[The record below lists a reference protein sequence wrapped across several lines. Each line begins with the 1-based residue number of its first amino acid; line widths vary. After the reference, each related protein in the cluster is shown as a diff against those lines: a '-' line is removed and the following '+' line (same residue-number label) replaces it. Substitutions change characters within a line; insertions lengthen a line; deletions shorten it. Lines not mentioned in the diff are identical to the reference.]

1 MARRWTT
8 AEENKYR
15 EELYELYVRQ
25 NKTIGEIAEV
35 LHLSESS
42 VFKRLGRL
50 KIPSSPQNKAGYL
63 RSIKEISIPP
73 YSEQL
78 AEFFGIMLG
87 DGHISH
93 FQTIVTLG
101 TKEIEYVY
109 YVENLMEDLFRVP
122 ATIGIRAD
130 GYRDV
135 YIGSVRLTSWLK
147 EQGLVQNKVARQVG
161 VPHWIYE
168 HEEYI
173 RGFLRGFFDT
183 DGSFYLL
190 RFGRQISLTN
200 HSVPLLHALREMLLR
215 LEYRPS
221 EVSAFRVYLTRKS
234 DIERFFNEIR
244 PANAKHLR
252 RFENLTRR

>member
-15 EELYELYVRQ
+15 NELLQLYVRQ
-25 NKTIGEIAEV
+25 NKTIGEIGNL

-42 VFKRLGRL
+42 IYKRLVGL
-50 KIPSSPQNKAGYL
+50 NIPSSSQNKAGYL
-63 RSIKEISIPP
+63 ASKKEISIPP
-73 YSEQL
+73 YSERL
-78 AEFFGIMLG
+78 AEFFGVMLG
-87 DGHISH
+87 DGHISR

-101 TKEIEYVY
+101 TKELEYVF
-109 YVENLMEDLFRVP
+109 YVAKLMEDLFRVP

-147 EQGLVQNKVARQVG
+147 EQGLVSNMVAHQVG
-161 VPHWIYE
+161 VPDWIYE

-200 HSVPLLHALREMLLR
+200 HSFPLLHALREMLLR

-234 DIERFFNEIR
+234 DIERFFKEIR
-244 PANAKHLR
+244 PANVKHLR